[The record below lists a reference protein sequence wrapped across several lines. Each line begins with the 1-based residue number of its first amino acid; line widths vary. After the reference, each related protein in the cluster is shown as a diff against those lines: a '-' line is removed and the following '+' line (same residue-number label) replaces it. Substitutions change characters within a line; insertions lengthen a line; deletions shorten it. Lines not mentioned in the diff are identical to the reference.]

1 MIKIEKSSA
10 PRVVIG
16 KHLTNLIEKNN
27 KIIVIDNDSKKP
39 ILKIFGNWESASK
52 VL

>member
-16 KHLTNLIEKNN
+16 KHLTSLIEKNN
-27 KIIVIDNDSKKP
+27 KIIVIITSP
-39 ILKIFGNWESASK
+39 IILFVIIMLITNTN
-52 VL
+52 L

>member
-16 KHLTNLIEKNN
+16 KHLTSLIEKNN
-27 KIIVIDNDSKKP
+27 KINSNRQR
-39 ILKIFGNWESASK
+39 FGNFNFFCGC
-52 VL
+52 

>member
-16 KHLTNLIEKNN
+16 KHLTSLIEKNN
-27 KIIVIDNDSKKP
+27 KIIVIDNDLGTCK
-39 ILKIFGNWESASK
+39 FFCGC
-52 VL
+52 